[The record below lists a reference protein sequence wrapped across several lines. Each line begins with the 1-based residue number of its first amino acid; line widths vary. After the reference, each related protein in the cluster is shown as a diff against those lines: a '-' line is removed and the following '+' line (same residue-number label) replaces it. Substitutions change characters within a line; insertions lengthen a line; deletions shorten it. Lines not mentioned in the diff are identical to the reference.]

1 MEQKVRTNG
10 LLAWVLASRPKT
22 LTGAAAP
29 VIIGGALAWRYV
41 YENGGTFRWT
51 AFVLCLLFAFVMQVD
66 ANFVN
71 DYYDYKKGSDRED
84 RLGPERACAQGWIT
98 PTAMKWGIGV
108 ATVLSCAVG
117 LPLVLFGG
125 WWLIAVGAICVI
137 FCFLY
142 TTCLSYRGY
151 GDVLVLLFFG
161 LVPVC
166 LTFYVIVGSFSLTS
180 LIMGLACG
188 LATDCL
194 LMVNNYRDRHQDA
207 VSGKRTVVVRWG
219 GRTALMLYRWL
230 GLIASCL
237 FYLSCAVVASAS
249 SGVFVLIYLTLHLK
263 TAYLME
269 KLDGRE
275 LNAVLGATARNIF
288 VFALVFALSIASTML
303 GGF

>member
-1 MEQKVRTNG
+1 M
-10 LLAWVLASRPKT
+10 
-22 LTGAAAP
+22 
-29 VIIGGALAWRYV
+29 GAL
-41 YENGGTFRWT
+41 
-51 AFVLCLLFAFVMQVD
+51 
-66 ANFVN
+66 
-71 DYYDYKKGSDRED
+71 
-84 RLGPERACAQGWIT
+84 
-98 PTAMKWGIGV
+98 
-108 ATVLSCAVG
+108 
-117 LPLVLFGG
+117 
-125 WWLIAVGAICVI
+125 CVI

-166 LTFYVIVGSFSLTS
+166 LTFYILAGCFSAAS
-180 LIMGLACG
+180 VMMGLACG

-230 GLIASCL
+230 GLAASCL
-237 FYLSCAVVASAS
+237 FYLSCSAVASAS

-288 VFALVFALSIASTML
+288 VFALVFALSVAGTMF